1 MPSLI
6 IEGVISCLLVM
17 PPSVDNLEQFIDCR
31 EQYNKVEVVQEWIPL
46 LQTYF
51 KEEDIVQAMTIIY
64 CESSGRYTE
73 YNDKNKNGSNDLGL
87 WQFNNLTWDWLSNK
101 LSIKDNRVNPV
112 VSTRVASWLV
122 YNDGW
127 HHWNSSKECWKNAEH
142 IHRPKRNKN
151 MGSTAS

>member
-1 MPSLI
+1 M
-6 IEGVISCLLVM
+6 IELLISCVLTLPISTDTLGEYVICQD
-17 PPSVDNLEQFIDCR
+17 VKQ
-31 EQYNKVEVVQEWIPL
+31 KVEHVEEWIPTVS
-46 LQTYF
+46 TYF
-51 KEEDIVQAMTIIY
+51 KEEDIVQAMTVIF
-64 CESSGRYTE
+64 CESSGRYTA
-73 YNDKNKNGSNDLGL
+73 YNDSNTNGTNDLGL
-87 WQFNNLTWDWLSNK
+87 WQFNNRTWDWLSDK
-101 LSIKDNRVNPV
+101 LSIKENRVNPL

>member
-1 MPSLI
+1 M
-6 IEGVISCLLVM
+6 IELLISCVLTL
-17 PPSVDNLEQFIDCR
+17 PISTDTLEDYVICQDVK
-31 EQYNKVEVVQEWIPL
+31 QKVEHVEEWIPTVS
-46 LQTYF
+46 TYF
-51 KEEDIVQAMTIIY
+51 KQEDIVKAMTIIY
-64 CESSGRYTE
+64 CESSGRDTA

-87 WQFNNLTWDWLSNK
+87 WQFNNLTWNWLSNK

-142 IHRPKRNKN
+142 IYRPKRNKN

>member
-1 MPSLI
+1 M
-6 IEGVISCLLVM
+6 IELLISCVLTLPISTDTLQEYV
-17 PPSVDNLEQFIDCR
+17 ICR
-31 EQYNKVEVVQEWIPL
+31 DVKEKVQHVEEWIPTVS
-46 LQTYF
+46 TYF

-64 CESSGRYTE
+64 CESSGRYTA

-142 IHRPKRNKN
+142 IYRPKRNKS
-151 MGSTAS
+151 MGDKAS